1 MKNAKV
7 CGFVGFVSTFGIAA
21 LVGCG
26 GSSGTPA
33 PTLVLNNDNAKSV
46 ASQALAGGTQAMSL
60 GLPTIGGGA
69 SAFAP
74 VATRALRDA
83 VSRASRSLA
92 DGAHPVAAGQST
104 PCAGG
109 GTMTVDGNITATS
122 TSGSETVTF
131 AGCIQDAGGTDT
143 LDGTLHISG
152 SQSGNSVSFSIS
164 VNLTAKAA
172 GATITEVG
180 DLSSSFATDFSSISI
195 SSNQIA
201 VTVAS
206 PTLNTKLTLSNLD
219 IHESIAGG
227 LGGTVSVT
235 ESYSIDA
242 SQLGGRFTVDTN
254 AALATA
260 SDGAQSAS
268 GELEITGAQ
277 NSKLVVTVLGN
288 ENFVPPAGQ
297 GQIKVVLDTTT
308 LYLNWSDVEA
318 VSGGINTTG
327 L

>member
-1 MKNAKV
+1 MKNAKLV
-7 CGFVGFVSTFGIAA
+7 GFVGTFGIAA

-26 GSSGTPA
+26 GSSGDPA
-33 PTLVLNNDNAKSV
+33 PTLALSNDNAKSV

-60 GLPTIGGGA
+60 GLPTIGAGA
-69 SAFAP
+69 TAFAP
-74 VATRALRDA
+74 IVTRSLRDA
-83 VSRASRSLA
+83 VSRAARL
-92 DGAHPVAAGQST
+92 VAAGQST

-109 GTMTVDGNITATS
+109 GTMTTDGNITAGS
-122 TSGSETVTF
+122 TSGSETITF
-131 AGCIQDAGGTDT
+131 AGCIENAGGTDT
-143 LDGTLHISG
+143 LDGTVNVSG
-152 SQSGNSVSFSIS
+152 SQSGNSVSFSIT

-180 DLSSSFATDFSSISI
+180 DLSSSIATDFSSISI

-201 VTVAS
+201 VTVTS
-206 PTLNTKLTLSNLD
+206 PTINTKLTLSNLD

-227 LGGTVSVT
+227 IGGTATVN

-242 SQLGGRFTVDTN
+242 SQLGGRFSVATN
-254 AALATA
+254 TALATA
-260 SDGAQSAS
+260 TGGTQSAS

-277 NSKLVVTVLGN
+277 NTKLVVTVLGN

-297 GQIKVVLDTTT
+297 GQIKVVLDTPGATT
-308 LYLNWSDVEA
+308 LYLNWSDVAA
-318 VSGGINTTG
+318 VSGGITTAG

>member
-1 MKNAKV
+1 VEKKFMKNAKV
-7 CGFVGFVSTFGIAA
+7 CGFVGFVGTFGLAA

-33 PTLVLNNDNAKSV
+33 PTLVLSNDNAKSV

-60 GLPTIGGGA
+60 GLPTLTGGA

-74 VATRALRDA
+74 IATRALRDA
-83 VSRASRSLA
+83 VSRVAR
-92 DGAHPVAAGQST
+92 PVAAGQST
-104 PCAGG
+104 PCPGG
-109 GTMTVDGNITATS
+109 GTMTTDGNITATS
-122 TSGSETVTF
+122 TSGSETITF

-143 LDGTLHISG
+143 LDGTLHVSG
-152 SQSGNSVSFSIS
+152 SQSGNSVSFSIT
-164 VNLTAKAA
+164 VNLTAKTA
-172 GATITEVG
+172 GATVTEVG
-180 DLSSSFATDFSSISI
+180 DLSSSFSTDFSSISI

-254 AALATA
+254 AALATG

-277 NSKLVVTVLGN
+277 NSKLTVTVLGN

-318 VSGGINTTG
+318 VSGGINTSG